1 MKESFDAYK
10 ELCSSRIAG
19 DSQSHTRSTLEIDRA
34 AGKQLT
40 GRPSIDT
47 IDTDWSTD
55 GASEAAIAKVFAKVR
70 RKNSISHIFQ
80 TFRRVREVESYAL
93 SKFQPP
99 TTLGDHQNVEKT
111 IQKKEIGLENQ
122 FLEKFPVL
130 RTYRRP
136 SLHMWL
142 GVKGRRQA
150 HRSATSDNQ
159 ISKPTFPGGRGS
171 RARHNVS
178 CATALLQDIL
188 CLAPRPSDAHAW
200 KLVDKSMQNLH

>member
-1 MKESFDAYK
+1 MFWPKKFLAEKFFV
-10 ELCSSRIAG
+10 RIFFVHP
-19 DSQSHTRSTLEIDRA
+19 SV
-34 AGKQLT
+34 
-40 GRPSIDT
+40 RPS
-47 IDTDWSTD
+47 
-55 GASEAAIAKVFAKVR
+55 VR
-70 RKNSISHIFQ
+70 RPSVRRPSTAETSHLLLRAIYWMPSLCVCVGGGGMAIS
-80 TFRRVREVESYAL
+80 L
-93 SKFQPP
+93 
-99 TTLGDHQNVEKT
+99 LMLNG
-111 IQKKEIGLENQ
+111 KE
-122 FLEKFPVL
+122 FPVL

-178 CATALLQDIL
+178 CAVALLQDIL